1 MQCASFVRQ
10 YARSIISSLLLLV
23 TASAAFAT
31 DVYSGGILSI
41 PTMTIGSVT
50 YSGLVV
56 VPGPIISG
64 PSGATGNGAV
74 DTYDPLSGQLT
85 IPNVIV
91 GSSTYHNVIVSVASV
106 TTIGGVAGADIYSA
120 PDLTI
125 PSVQVGAQIYNNVT
139 VTVTL
144 ANVQHIGG
152 GMPGNVRDQ
161 YSGGILTIPAVS
173 VSGHVFTNVEVTVAS
188 IVTVGGIDVPN
199 LVGQTQATATTLL
212 AAAHLIVGTVTT
224 ASSSTVPSGDVIS
237 QVPAAGQDASLG
249 SAVNIA
255 ISTGSGGGT
264 GGTGTGIGW
273 FPFYAT
279 PVPETTGGQTGLFV
293 LPANPLEAT
302 AANIKWIIPD
312 TQVQGIGLA
321 FVFQSGNAGIG
332 FWPYAGF
339 YAALDSNNIVE
350 IYEVNLTNASTTAP
364 TAVPIGNFKAKNVT
378 SLDAICDY
386 TVAQTNIL
394 DATSWFAVVHIAG
407 GSGFCGV
414 DTSTGDSWVLVT
426 ATTTTTLSITTTQF
440 DQFYNPSGLL
450 TGIVLNDPATNNIYL
465 YANDSFTAPTKLFTG
480 ATTDN
485 TVHSQTVAGSGGFLG
500 QGTVEFR
507 QLGNGTSSTVYRLDY
522 TGASSFKAVPSYN
535 PNPNSDYLSTDS
547 IYTGTQTDGVNF
559 YFTDTDYAGETS
571 ATVTLY
577 QETIG
582 GTGSTPGAPIAL
594 FTQTFN
600 PATSTGFAPLG
611 SNGSVVVLATT
622 NTGVSPNTSVLGTV
636 PVGVAHTAAQTVI
649 GPASFTG
656 TIDSTQM
663 LGGSGGNYAHSSI
676 FINLNCPTCA
686 TPTRPDTTGILDPSG
701 TILETLTPDSLFLLQ
716 DGFASNTAL
725 QIKGV
730 TDTSGTTEGGGMLYV
745 LPTADNSSSFSGLPF
760 TTCTAFA
767 GTACSA
773 TGSYVVP
780 AHVGVLGI
788 VGISTNFAAGIM
800 RTNDVL
806 SGMIANVGQE
816 QIGTISLS
824 NTSIDI
830 GF

>member
-10 YARSIISSLLLLV
+10 YARSVISSLLLLA
-23 TASAAFAT
+23 TGGTAFAT
-31 DVYSGGILSI
+31 DNYSGGILSI

-50 YSGLVV
+50 YSSLVV
-56 VPGPIISG
+56 VPGTIVSG

-74 DTYDPLSGQLT
+74 DTYDPASGQLT
-85 IPNVIV
+85 IPNVTV
-91 GSSTYHNVIVSVASV
+91 GSNTFHNVVITVASV
-106 TTIGGVAGADIYSA
+106 TSIGGVAGADVYSA

-125 PSVQVGAQIYNNVT
+125 PSVQVGAEIYNNVT

-144 ANVQHIGG
+144 ANIQRIGG

-173 VSGHVFTNVEVTVAS
+173 VSGRVFTNVEVTVAS
-188 IVTVGGIDVPN
+188 IVTVGGIDVPSV
-199 LVGQTQATATTLL
+199 VGQTQAAATTTL
-212 AAAHLIVGTVTT
+212 AGAHLIVGTVTS
-224 ASSSTVPSGDVIS
+224 ASSATVPSGEVIS

-255 ISTGSGGGT
+255 ISTGAGGGG

-273 FPFYAT
+273 FPFSAT
-279 PVPETTGGQTGLFV
+279 PVPSTTGGQTGLFV
-293 LPANPLEAT
+293 LPANPLETT
-302 AANIKWIIPD
+302 AANIKWVLPD
-312 TQVQGIGLA
+312 TPVLGIGLA
-321 FVFQSGNAGIG
+321 FVFQSGNQGVG

-350 IYEVNLTNASTTAP
+350 IYEVNVTNASTTAP

-386 TVAQTNIL
+386 TLAQTNIL
-394 DATSWFAVVHIAG
+394 DATSWFAVVHIG
-407 GSGFCGV
+407 GSSGCGT
-414 DTSTGDSWVLVT
+414 DTSTGDAWVLVT
-426 ATTTTTLSITTTQF
+426 ATTTTTLGITTTQF
-440 DQFYNPSGLL
+440 DEFYNPSGLM

-507 QLGNGTSSTVYRLDY
+507 QLGSGASSAVYRLDY
-522 TGASSFKAVPSYN
+522 TGASSFKAIPSYS
-535 PNPNSDYLSTDS
+535 PNPDNDYLSTDS
-547 IYTGTQTDGVNF
+547 IFTGTQADGVNF
-559 YFTDTDYAGETS
+559 YFTDTNFTTS
-571 ATVTLY
+571 TVTLY
-577 QETIG
+577 QETTG
-582 GTGSTPGAPIAL
+582 GAGSTPGAPIAL
-594 FTQTFN
+594 FAQTYN
-600 PATSTGFAPLG
+600 PESGSGFAPLG
-611 SNGSVVVLATT
+611 SNGSVVVLETA
-622 NTGVSPNTSVLGTV
+622 NTSVNPPTSFLGTV

-649 GPASFTG
+649 GPASFSG
-656 TIDSTQM
+656 TIDSSQM
-663 LGGSGGNYAHSSI
+663 LGGSGTNFSHSSI
-676 FINLNCPTCA
+676 FVNVSCPTCA

-701 TILETLTPDSLFLLQ
+701 TILESLTPNSLFLLQ

-745 LPTADNSSSFSGLPF
+745 LPTADNASSYSGLPF

-773 TGSYVVP
+773 TGSFVVP
-780 AHVGVLGI
+780 AHAGVLGI
-788 VGISTNFAAGIM
+788 VGISTNYAAGIM
-800 RTNDVL
+800 LTGSVF
-806 SGMIANVGQE
+806 SGMIANTGQE
-816 QIGTISLS
+816 LIGVISLS
-824 NTSIDI
+824 NTSVDI